1 MAPGLLHN
9 AVIQGRWRL
18 VHRRRVESDMRHARS
33 RVRLEVEVI
42 EEFDAR
48 EFSRMRTVQS
58 YGLPTGWTP
67 AKVNDLLLAN
77 GLTPEDTWLPAPE
90 AVPPFWRSG
99 NRG

>member
-1 MAPGLLHN
+1 
-9 AVIQGRWRL
+9 
-18 VHRRRVESDMRHARS
+18 
-33 RVRLEVEVI
+33 
-42 EEFDAR
+42 
-48 EFSRMRTVQS
+48 MRTVQS

-77 GLTPEDTWLPAPE
+77 GLTPEDAWLPAPE